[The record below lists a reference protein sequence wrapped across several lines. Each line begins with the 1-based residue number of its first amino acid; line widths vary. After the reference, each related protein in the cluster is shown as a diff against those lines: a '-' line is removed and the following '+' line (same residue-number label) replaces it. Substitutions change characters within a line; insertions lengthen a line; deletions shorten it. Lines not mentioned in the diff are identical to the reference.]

1 MNNKIT
7 FPRLATLLADKSGRS
22 KRFSEDFL
30 REFFTLI
37 SENLE
42 AGESVKVKG
51 LGTFRLSAVEPRKSV
66 DVTTGLPMEISGH
79 TKVSFTPAKELAE
92 TVNSPFE
99 AFSAIEI
106 NEGTDIS
113 SLMQDEDVVEEDT
126 KDDSQPDSEEAVAL
140 SNEPTFDEA
149 TDITFMVEAP
159 MNLDYDYK
167 EIIERKTKQLDAIST
182 PYRELHHTDIQEDLH
197 TGNSL
202 EENPHRLH
210 SHKTEEISYNNEDD
224 EPMSQTE
231 NLDSIKDELLHQDRI
246 SEENDGQLQETSS
259 EDESDFSE
267 YEPSSSEK
275 RERLKKN
282 IIKIFLTILGA
293 AVLGLIITFAVWYF
307 VATSEFKK
315 SQKVELATVTNI
327 NQLHSQ
333 KETPEV
339 IAIEDTDSI
348 ADDSLLA
355 SNGEE
360 KEIEESVPTAPS
372 DPIVYD
378 TIGTSRYLTTM
389 AKDHYGNYNLWPYIY
404 EENKTKLGH
413 PDRIRPGTPVVIPKL
428 SKYGVDP
435 YNNADIE
442 KAKKI
447 GIEIYAKY
455 GKKI

>member
-202 EENPHRLH
+202 EENPHRPH

-246 SEENDGQLQETSS
+246 SEENDEQLQETSS